1 MEKRWA
7 RKLAMLLALC
17 LLVNS
22 CIEHVPMVLHA
33 SEGSP
38 SSDTVTPGDV
48 TEESDS
54 DEGGQ
59 DESAEDEQP
68 ETGSA
73 DVGDG
78 QSGNDSVDDG
88 TVQSESNEYSIALLS
103 ESDDTV
109 SDNAVMLASDEE
121 DTSGSMPKTVAD
133 YLLARD
139 GGTAEDGTTVTATST
154 FYISSYS
161 DFLAVQTLC
170 ADASVNGF
178 DGITLIIAS
187 PPGTSG
193 NAVWDLTSIS
203 GFTGI
208 GTADYPF
215 KGSIECSY
223 GSTGGVQLKL
233 NTPFFAYLG
242 EGATVQKLN
251 LAVDG
256 AHAAIAENI
265 VGSATD
271 EIMISDILLSGS
283 VANADGATGII
294 AANIADNS
302 SITLSYVRNSGA
314 MTVTGAVAG
323 GIAGAVGSN
332 VSVTVGD
339 TVTLGSTDTKV
350 TVTGTTAAGGHYGT
364 VTGSCSW
371 DIADESKLIV
381 KVEAS
386 GENAYAG
393 QFAGRLTSAGDTAEL
408 VISDSS
414 SVTVDVSGTG
424 NGGGLVGLCGAN
436 TKIVKPDGTF
446 IIEGTVSMKNGYVGG
461 VAACFENTTME
472 LSGYTINAAISG
484 TGDDCGVGG
493 IAGQILGGKYIIKNA
508 IINGSVTGEYMVG
521 GLVGWLSDETKKDEV
536 YIAPAAVE
544 LQGNIAINSTPA
556 GGSYVGQV
564 VGRQHK
570 CLIYFSEVGKPEE
583 FTSPAA
589 FTAPN
594 SLEEIGKYGGIYRN
608 HQLTENIKLIGDGT
622 LEKVGVINNS
632 IAKTGTAAA
641 GGGIYQL
648 TSAADFETLAIAFG
662 TEGNFGEFGPTV
674 FGGEQ
679 FDKDTTPSL
688 LLRKSEYVV
697 TESVDISYETTG
709 IITLNRNDSD
719 DYYKAFSGS
728 MKGVDDTI
736 TITQNCSERQSRV
749 GLFSGISAAT
759 FENLTL
765 DGTIENA
772 AGAGGIAYQIVDDS
786 NHQASLILSNVTMEK
801 VFKNNSYAIGG
812 VVAKENCS
820 NAFTLTTNDLTLAS
834 TINAGSVED
843 FSGFITSMDNA
854 TVSMT
859 DTVLGGSITSSA
871 SASSLGGFM
880 GRSWTNIAGIEKDGI
895 VNSEIVNGVTVQ
907 SGTTYES
914 AGKFGAFWG
923 KLSNAVGEYLTIQNV
938 ALAGLTVNVTGE
950 YENCSL
956 MIQDATALVVNVV
969 DYNSKGC
976 TVNNPYR
983 YFDEIAGQTKASGN
997 GLVVS
1002 GIVSIH
1008 SSTANYPAY
1017 HYENKATNL
1026 TSVQNT
1032 YTMYFYDVFQLLE
1045 NADGTTVKF
1054 DKKLDTLNEMLI
1066 WDLIHYANSTVQET
1080 ILRRYLADY
1089 TANAG
1094 YVFWE
1099 EEYTF
1104 SGTLDLSQISF
1115 YPVINVNGK
1124 YQGEDGTVIKFD
1136 ASVKDAS
1143 TVDADGNP
1151 VDGIAMKNWS
1161 LNNISNISQHYGL
1174 QAGLFYN
1181 PSHLKMFD
1189 NITFTGYIANLG
1201 VDSGVL
1207 VCGNT
1212 GISRGTITKVTLD
1225 NLWILDYSESTGAGL
1240 LISHIPGSKNK
1251 ADTSTY
1257 GVSFDGI
1264 TMTNYSPT
1272 TEGQKHAAAAL
1283 IGSAGGTEVVDL
1295 NLDFH
1300 NMVIADDIDD
1310 KDVSAQHNGTVLAY
1324 ASFIYSYTYTYV
1336 ASDYEGHGI
1345 YLFSEA
1351 DSEATSPKKVTYGV
1365 EIDDY
1370 TEFSDT
1376 SNLVIIKTGIN
1387 PSDYKPYVYQTKKIE
1402 VNPKSGDILK
1412 GCGTYEDPYIIEN
1425 ARQLL
1430 TLYRYI
1436 NETGSGTTTD
1446 PYQYQ
1451 AFYEGWK
1458 VIGVGDDSEFCATKH
1473 RVEADTS
1480 GNLSGTGANDVK
1492 IFGTSADF
1500 PTPDELSR
1508 AYYQLGADIDL
1519 SQSMGTTYD
1528 QVAADFVGFGT
1539 EERPFVGVWSGKDQE
1554 KDENG
1559 KDVIH
1564 TITLPNKKTTAQY
1577 ATYGFIQYAQ
1587 GAVVKDMVI
1596 KTTSSTEDAVDPTIS
1611 AQITSMGGG
1620 VIACILGG
1628 DNIIDNV
1635 TVEVD
1640 YSLPD
1645 GNYSNAC
1652 VGGYVGCVKKG
1663 GLILRNVTD
1672 SALVKFRLNTNSANT
1687 YAFLG
1692 AVVGKVEDGYVL
1704 YEGSGNTTSALWD
1717 EKGGNTTYEQAVN
1730 YNILNGDMLK
1740 AGSADLTVEK
1750 SDANVTI
1757 TIPTAAALQV
1767 MSMALNSDALNV
1779 RPSNFMY
1786 YTGYGYTE
1794 NSRSRKA
1801 EYSDIGCTV
1810 ATDDYVSAA
1819 KYDNVMGYNPTE
1831 TKADGTVEEYAYA
1844 DYAYA
1849 FPYLYQYM
1857 NIEEDEYIEYLDIDS
1872 EDLTYSILNPATE
1885 LSEAYFVQ
1893 WNLVDGTEEVDYD
1906 MSQFSYG
1913 FRGLGAFYQL
1923 KVNYSTGIEYSGTFH
1938 GNFNGNGSTIK
1949 IDVDK
1954 KLFGPDV
1961 WTKSMA
1967 CVGLFNVLYGRES
1980 SLYQVE
1986 ADFASIDATEANYIA
2001 CAEIKN
2007 FTLTGEITLNKASY
2021 EYKVGGV
2028 AAQIYNGDAKFIFE
2042 NIAIEDFQVI
2052 ESDTSFT
2059 DQISDIGAGGI
2070 VGYVGPKT
2078 TVMIKNCTAGSET
2091 TNVVLNGKG
2100 NVGGLVGMTE
2110 ATTMKIV
2117 SSSAENLTLKSIA
2130 GCTGGLVGWVSRNT
2144 TQLIIGGKET
2154 EQCTV
2159 KNSVLTGFRRAGGL
2173 LGGTEGAFSMSHV
2186 YAEGLTIGGFR
2197 DMGGLVGYSGGSNKT
2212 STIQNGYVKDICTEE
2227 TKSIYEGDT
2236 AGIGGVVGNNYQ
2248 NLTIQAVT
2256 VEGTKNGN
2264 EYACKIHQCQ
2274 NKTRTGSA
2282 GVGGIV
2288 GTHESGTLKLADCIV
2303 KSISIEA
2310 DVVGTSSRGLSVSAG
2325 GLVGYAN
2332 AYTKGVT
2339 ATIIMDGTIS
2349 VTDSNVRAPLRSESK
2364 ETIMAA
2370 GGCFGYLNSYGIVKG
2385 ISTDT
2390 KDADY
2395 YYNGLVASGNT
2406 VTGKQAGGVIG
2417 YVSSRNTNVRLTNIT
2432 VTEGVVT
2439 SDEIAGGVFG
2449 YVSPCDSGVALHKVG
2464 TNTVSDMTISARQA
2478 GGVIGYLCGS
2488 GPIRV
2493 ESLQMEQ
2500 NTIVGKRTSGQ
2511 MQDSED
2517 YSAGGIIGFVS
2528 GEATYDT
2535 TEPKFYFAVY
2545 NAELKNNEAV
2555 CEVQDDVLNASEID
2569 YLAVGGIIGKM
2580 GASGY
2585 SYPYYLF
2592 FDNVEITDSNKI
2604 GVRKVVADAAE
2615 GNVQL
2620 VRYTKN
2626 GDEYQYQLAD
2636 LPALPAK
2643 DYVPT
2648 EEDASTEDTVK
2659 DYEVL
2664 EKLAEDY
2671 GYYVGNM
2678 VGVVQSTNIQLCMLR
2693 SNETDHER
2701 FVIPALTSNPP
2712 VTDVGRTSGQA
2723 TDTYRK
2729 YCHIIYGAGV
2739 SEANVASTNLAAM
2752 KAEVDKVS
2760 ADYEGPDGTKTL
2772 SDLLQE
2778 NRFSQETLELFN
2790 KLYHGDGYTYT
2801 EDQAI
2806 NFPILVWKAE
2816 YGTIQETMECI
2827 ADVMT
2832 NVAGASAADVTNY
2845 FMTIS
2850 CQQKLWGGTTSSNG
2864 TGEASITATTSKAS
2878 GTTFTSSTYDGIKDG
2893 KLSYTEITFTYG
2905 RGENVK
2911 VFKLPI
2917 FVEEPIL
2924 YGVHSMLI
2932 EGRVTDVDTIKEK
2945 GVLETEVENSLLM
2958 ANDSDYTM
2966 LLEYTYGEA
2975 RKNMPEDVY
2984 VDKVFSL
2991 EALGQPK
2998 DIPEG
3003 TRLMLID
3010 VSNGNKAYYYTVEYI
3025 TDENGNKTLPSQVFF
3040 SDFKDSAGKSYQ
3052 GQPIN
3057 KLPDVTNGTTDDG
3070 EACYVDLA
3078 GHELTETGVEQFLLT
3093 VLAAENT
3100 DNQVY
3105 SIHTGIY
3112 IEDEDLASRFDTWK
3126 GDEEEDQT
3134 DHEEQATIS
3143 VTAVPGLTISFKD
3156 KGTDED
3162 SDGELTD
3169 IEGFISKD
3177 GNLSIK
3183 ANIEIKAKDGI
3194 YWTEKNKLGS
3204 DVPIIDSANNG
3215 KYLDL
3220 AFYLRD
3226 ESGNRVKFPTGTNF
3240 SYKLAGQDSYSESK
3254 VIPNDSVFYYYK
3266 DILSA
3271 FDNVSSDYQYQIGNL
3286 TGDTTIYVEFL
3297 LDFSG
3302 ADLSN
3307 ITDEKYVAWLDLLR
3321 TANRNYPMGNG
3332 NKLDSYSEN
3341 VDANASQQL
3350 GFAVKAQDLNQLGIN
3365 TYPKASETNVID
3377 YSVMFD
3383 FSDLLKQSTG
3393 VGLEALIS
3401 KWAGYDYTVTYEI
3414 YQKTGTGDN
3423 VTYVRYTG
3431 NDIVLTVNDGVTKQA
3446 DGTYVANTD
3455 PVSSVNGTMT
3465 VLYHFTEDQLSADNG
3480 YISFDNNAVTI
3491 STAKLIGESTE
3502 ASTGDLSYLTNYKIK
3517 ATLVITASETESA
3530 PTTTDT
3536 SDFFIYTV
3544 TKLKTD
3550 L

>member
-7 RKLAMLLALC
+7 RKLAILLALC
-17 LLVNS
+17 LLVNN

-38 SSDTVTPGDV
+38 SSLSVTSGD
-48 TEESDS
+48 
-54 DEGGQ
+54 
-59 DESAEDEQP
+59 AEDEQSGN
-68 ETGSA
+68 GSA
-73 DVGDG
+73 DGGDD
-78 QSGNDSVDDG
+78 QSKNSSADDEDDQSENDSVDDVDG
-88 TVQSESNEYSIALLS
+88 QNTTSTESDETVQSEASENSIALLS

-109 SDNAVMLASDEE
+109 SDSDL
-121 DTSGSMPKTVAD
+121 GGIPKKVDA
-133 YLLARD
+133 YLEARD
-139 GGTAEDGTTVTATST
+139 GKDT
-154 FYISSYS
+154 FYITSYD
-161 DFLAVQTLC
+161 DFIAVQNLC
-170 ADASVNGF
+170 KDSSVNGF
-178 DGITLIIAS
+178 KDTTLVIID
-187 PPGTSG
+187 PPTGQ
-193 NAVWDLTSIS
+193 VWNLNEYSE
-203 GFTGI
+203 FEGI
-208 GTADYPF
+208 GTDTSPF
-215 KGSIECSY
+215 QGTIKCYYAITSQS
-223 GSTGGVQLKL
+223 VQFNLA
-233 NTPFFAYLG
+233 TPLFAYLG
-242 EGATVQKLN
+242 TGAKVQQLD
-251 LAVDG
+251 LVMDG

-265 VGSATD
+265 VGDVT
-271 EIMISDILLSGS
+271 ISDILLSGTIE
-283 VANADGATGII
+283 NTDEDGAAGII
-294 AANIADNS
+294 AATIADYC
-302 SITLSYVRNSGA
+302 SITLANVRSNETMEVSGA
-314 MTVTGAVAG
+314 IAG
-323 GIAGAVGSN
+323 GIAGTVGSN
-332 VSVTVGD
+332 VNVTFQDDSSLASSSLKAEV
-339 TVTLGSTDTKV
+339 K
-350 TVTGTTAAGGHYGT
+350 GTTAAGGHYGT
-364 VTGSCSW
+364 VTGICSW
-371 DIADESKLIV
+371 NLADESKIATSV
-381 KVEAS
+381 VANGAS
-386 GENAYAG
+386 CYAG
-393 QFAGRLTSAGDTAEL
+393 QFAGKLLSTSQLNITGGD
-408 VISDSS
+408 SD

-446 IIEGTVSMKNGYVGG
+446 TIEGTVSMKNGYVGG

-632 IAKTGTAAA
+632 ITKTGTAAA

-674 FGGEQ
+674 FGGVQ

-736 TITQNCSERQSRV
+736 IITQNCSERQSRV

-938 ALAGLTVNVTGE
+938 ALDGLTVNVTGK

-976 TVNNPYR
+976 TVNNPYNH
-983 YFDEIAGQTKASGN
+983 FDEIAGQTKASGY
-997 GLVVS
+997 GLAVS

-1094 YVFWE
+1094 YVFWNE
-1099 EEYTF
+1099 DYTF

-1124 YQGEDGTVIKFD
+1124 YQGEEGTVIKFD

-1143 TVDADGNP
+1143 TVDADGNS
-1151 VDGIAMKNWS
+1151 VDGIAMNNWS
-1161 LNNISNISQHYGL
+1161 LNNISKISQHYGL

-1181 PSHLKMFD
+1181 PSHLQKFD

-1207 VCGNT
+1207 ACGNT
-1212 GISRGTITKVTLD
+1212 GISRGTITNVTLD
-1225 NLWILDYSESTGAGL
+1225 NLWILDYSESIGAGL

-1251 ADTSTY
+1251 DDTSTY

-1295 NLDFH
+1295 SLDFH

-1310 KDVSAQHNGTVLAY
+1310 KDVAAQHNGTVLAY
-1324 ASFIYSYTYTYV
+1324 ASFIYSYTYTDV

-1387 PSDYKPYVYQTKKIE
+1387 PSDYKPYVYQTEKTKKIE

-1458 VIGVGDDSEFCATKH
+1458 VIGAGDDSEFCTTKH

-1480 GNLSGTGANDVK
+1480 GNLSGTGVSDVK
-1492 IFGTSADF
+1492 IFGTSTDF

-1577 ATYGFIQYAQ
+1577 ATYGFIQYAK
-1587 GAVVKDMVI
+1587 GAVVKDMNI
-1596 KTTSSTEDAVDPTIS
+1596 ETSQNTTNPSETA
-1611 AQITSMGGG
+1611 AQITSTGGG

-1635 TVEVD
+1635 TVDVD
-1640 YSLPD
+1640 YNLSSA
-1645 GNYSNAC
+1645 YA
-1652 VGGYVGCVKKG
+1652 VIGGYVGKVVKG
-1663 GLILRNVTD
+1663 GLILRNVSD
-1672 SALVKFRLNTNSANT
+1672 NALANFNIYANSGD
-1687 YAFLG
+1687 YGYLG
-1692 AVVGKVEDGYVL
+1692 TVVGKVEDGYVL
-1704 YEGSGNTTSALWD
+1704 YEGNENPTSPLWSIEQSENHGNITYNGETKALV
-1717 EKGGNTTYEQAVN
+1717 EVVN
-1730 YNILNGDMLK
+1730 YDILDGKWLK
-1740 AGSADLTVEK
+1740 EHATGLDVEK
-1750 SDANVTI
+1750 EDASDTISNITI
-1757 TIPTAAALQV
+1757 TIPTEEALQV

-1779 RPSNFMY
+1779 VPSDYSN
-1786 YTGYGYTE
+1786 YTACGYTE

-1801 EYSDIGCTV
+1801 DYSDIGNCT
-1810 ATDDYVSAA
+1810 AQSEDYISAA
-1819 KYDNVMGYNPTE
+1819 KYDNVMNYTQGGYSNAQ
-1831 TKADGTVEEYAYA
+1831 KAYAY
-1844 DYAYA
+1844 
-1849 FPYLYQYM
+1849 PYLYQYM
-1857 NIEEDEYIEYLDIDS
+1857 GITGDDTDSSTKKAYYNYLVEYNADTDS
-1872 EDLTYSILNPATE
+1872 DMEGYSVLNPAIVINGT
-1885 LSEAYFVQ
+1885 SYIVQ
-1893 WNLVDGTEEVDYD
+1893 WELAANSTYD
-1906 MSQFSYG
+1906 MSKFDNS
-1913 FRGLGAFYQL
+1913 FRGLGALYQPGASSDG
-1923 KVNYSTGIEYSGTFH
+1923 KAYGGAFN
-1938 GNFNGNGSTIK
+1938 GNFNGNASTIN
-1949 IDVDK
+1949 INMCRRLIGSDSWNGR
-1954 KLFGPDV
+1954 L
-1961 WTKSMA
+1961 A
-1967 CVGLFNVLYGRES
+1967 YAGLFNVLYGRET
-1980 SLYQVE
+1980 SLYQKTANFADVGATVE
-1986 ADFASIDATEANYIA
+1986 KNLS
-2001 CAEIKN
+2001 CAEIKD
-2007 FTLTGEITLNKASY
+2007 FTLTGTITVNKGAHNFN
-2021 EYKVGGV
+2021 VGGV
-2028 AAQIYNGDAKFIFE
+2028 AGLIYYGSARYIFDSITVD
-2042 NIAIEDFQVI
+2042 NFQVVGNSGTRG
-2052 ESDTSFT
+2052 SDGVSYVGGG
-2059 DQISDIGAGGI
+2059 INHVGGI
-2070 VGYVGPKT
+2070 VGYIGINTNVL
-2078 TVMIKNCTAGSET
+2078 IQDCNIGSESESDSET
-2091 TNVVLNGKG
+2091 RAVNLNGESNIGGLVGMTAATILKIKSSSAKNMALRTVND
-2100 NVGGLVGMTE
+2100 NVGGLVGWQ
-2110 ATTMKIV
+2110 A
-2117 SSSAENLTLKSIA
+2117 A
-2130 GCTGGLVGWVSRNT
+2130 GN
-2144 TQLIIGGKET
+2144 TQLIFEGTET
-2154 EQCTV
+2154 NKCSVT
-2159 KNSVLTGFRRAGGL
+2159 NSDLHGYLRAGGL
-2173 LGGTEGAFSMSHV
+2173 LGGTADTFSMSYV
-2186 YAEGLTIGGFR
+2186 FVENLTLEAYRNIGGI
-2197 DMGGLVGYSGGSNKT
+2197 VGNTENDASATTIAT
-2212 STIQNGYVKDICTEE
+2212 SIIKNVTVKDICTNEL
-2227 TKSIYEGDT
+2227 SPWDVYVN
-2236 AGIGGVVGNNYQ
+2236 GIGGVVGRNEQ
-2248 NLTIQAVT
+2248 ILTIKNATVT
-2256 VEGTKNGN
+2256 GTKTEKG
-2264 EYACKIHQCQ
+2264 YQCKLHACTDKP
-2274 NKTRTGSA
+2274 RTGSS

-2288 GTHESGTLKLADCIV
+2288 GVHTYTAEPSVSKASTVILTMIDCSV
-2303 KSISIEA
+2303 DTISIEA
-2310 DVVGTSSRGLSVSAG
+2310 DVSKTITDKNYPVNIGAG
-2325 GLVGYAN
+2325 GLVGYTK
-2332 AYTKGVT
+2332 AYIKL
-2339 ATIIMDGTIS
+2339 DGEIS
-2349 VTDSNVRAPLRSESK
+2349 TQNLNVKAPLRSESA
-2364 ETIMAA
+2364 ETILAA
-2370 GGCFGYLNSYGIVKG
+2370 GGCFGCLYSHCYLTGVNSAYH
-2385 ISTDT
+2385 
-2390 KDADY
+2390 
-2395 YYNGLVASGNT
+2395 NGLLASQNT

-2417 YVSSRNTNVRLTNIT
+2417 YVSSTYNNVRLAGIT
-2432 VTEGVVT
+2432 VQDGTVA

-2449 YVSPCDSGVALHKVG
+2449 YISPAPGIGAALDSLSYTV
-2464 TNTVSDMTISARQA
+2464 TNTVNNMNISARMA
-2478 GGVIGYLCGS
+2478 GGVIGKLLGD
-2488 GPIRV
+2488 GPIRIEALEV
-2493 ESLQMEQ
+2493 NN
-2500 NTIVGKRTSGQ
+2500 NTIVGEQTYTG
-2511 MQDSED
+2511 ED
-2517 YSAGGIIGFVS
+2517 YSAGGVIGSVSAVNNNNRYIAIYNTNLNKNIIACEVD
-2528 GEATYDT
+2528 DT
-2535 TEPKFYFAVY
+2535 T
-2545 NAELKNNEAV
+2545 LSSNEV
-2555 CEVQDDVLNASEID
+2555 NH
-2569 YLAVGGIIGKM
+2569 LAAGGIVGRMCSNSTTYYILCDNIEI
-2580 GASGY
+2580 AS
-2585 SYPYYLF
+2585 
-2592 FDNVEITDSNKI
+2592 DNQI
-2604 GVRKVVADAAE
+2604 GVRKAASATAPA
-2615 GNVQL
+2615 GDVKL
-2620 VRYTKN
+2620 VTYVN
-2626 GDEYQYQLAD
+2626 GSYQLTD
-2636 LPALPAK
+2636 LSMPQK
-2643 DYVPT
+2643 NDVST
-2648 EEDASTEDTVK
+2648 GDATH
-2659 DYEVL
+2659 YEAL
-2664 EKLAEDY
+2664 EKLTEDY

-2678 VGVVQSTNIQLCMLR
+2678 VGVVQSTNMQFYLLR
-2693 SNETDHER
+2693 STDKTNGTLNKFETP
-2701 FVIPALTSNPP
+2701 VLTKNPP
-2712 VTDVGRTSGQA
+2712 VIDVGRTSGQEA
-2723 TDTYRK
+2723 DDYRQ
-2729 YCHIIYGAGV
+2729 YCHIIYGADV
-2739 SEANVASTNLAAM
+2739 DTAKVAADNLADM
-2752 KAEVDKVS
+2752 KEELKNVKS
-2760 ADYEGPDGTKTL
+2760 QYEGTEGTEILKEYRL
-2772 SDLLQE
+2772 P
-2778 NRFSQETLELFN
+2778 QETIELFD
-2790 KLYHGDGYTYT
+2790 KLYSENGYVFS
-2801 EDQAI
+2801 ENAKID
-2806 NFPILVWKAE
+2806 FPILVWKAE
-2816 YGTIQETMECI
+2816 YGTIQDAMECI
-2827 ADVMT
+2827 VNVMT
-2832 NVAGASAADVTNY
+2832 NVAGASASDVGSDYLYIT
-2845 FMTIS
+2845 
-2850 CQQKLWGGTTSSNG
+2850 CEQKLYDYEKNETTTSEG
-2864 TGEASITATTSKAS
+2864 TASITAVTENGETTY
-2878 GTTFTSSTYDGIKDG
+2878 SSSVYDGLVG
-2893 KLSYTEITFTYG
+2893 SKLSYTEITFNYDVIQGTK
-2905 RGENVK
+2905 NDQNNK
-2911 VFKLPI
+2911 VFKIPI

-2924 YGVHSMLI
+2924 YGVHSMI
-2932 EGRVTDVDTIKEK
+2932 VEGRVTDVDTVKEK
-2945 GVLETEVENSLLM
+2945 GISESSVTNSSLIM

-2975 RKNMPEDVY
+2975 RKNMPGEVC
-2984 VDKVFSL
+2984 VDKFFSL
-2991 EALGQPK
+2991 EALGEKQ
-2998 DIPEG
+2998 IPEG

-3010 VSNGNKAYYYTVEYI
+3010 VTDGNKAYYYTVQYI
-3025 TDENGNKTLPSQVFF
+3025 KDENGNETLPSKVFF
-3040 SDFKDSAGKSYQ
+3040 SEFQNSAGEYYQ
-3052 GQPIN
+3052 SQSIN
-3057 KLPDVTNGTTDDG
+3057 QLEDVTTEGKD
-3070 EACYVDLA
+3070 CYIDLE
-3078 GHELTETGVEQFLLT
+3078 GHELTKVGVEQFLLT
-3093 VLAAENT
+3093 VLAAENS

-3105 SIHTGIY
+3105 TIHTGIY
-3112 IEDEDLASRFDTWK
+3112 VEDESLASRFDTWK
-3126 GDEEEDQT
+3126 DTEEAVA
-3134 DHEEQATIS
+3134 HNEQSSIS
-3143 VTAVPGLTISFKD
+3143 VTAIPGLTIAFKD
-3156 KGTDED
+3156 KGTDENKD
-3162 SDGELTD
+3162 NELTD

-3177 GNLSIK
+3177 GNLNIK
-3183 ANIEIKAKDGI
+3183 ANIEIKAEDGV
-3194 YWTEKNKLGS
+3194 YWAKKQQIGS
-3204 DVPIIDSANNG
+3204 GTPIIDSENNG
-3215 KYLDL
+3215 KYLEL

-3226 ESGNRVKFPTGTNF
+3226 KDGNRVKFPTGTNF
-3240 SYKLAGQDSYSESK
+3240 SYMLAMQDDNTVSYSENK
-3254 VIPNDSVFYYYK
+3254 IIPNDSVFYYYK
-3266 DILSA
+3266 DVLSS
-3271 FDNVSSDYQYQIGNL
+3271 FNQDYQYQIGNL
-3286 TGDTTIYVEFL
+3286 DQDTTIYVEFMM
-3297 LDFSG
+3297 DFSG

-3332 NKLDSYSEN
+3332 NKLDSYSEE

-3350 GFAVKAQDLNQLGIN
+3350 GFAVKAQDLNQLAIN
-3365 TYPKASETNVID
+3365 TYPEAAETNTIN
-3377 YSVMFD
+3377 YSIMFD

-3393 VGLEALIS
+3393 IGLDALKN
-3401 KWAGYDYTVTYEI
+3401 KWAGYDYTVTYEVYKKTDNGTYER
-3414 YQKTGTGDN
+3414 YQGD
-3423 VTYVRYTG
+3423 
-3431 NDIVLTVNDGVTKQA
+3431 DIVLYGDMTK
-3446 DGTYVANTD
+3446 DANGNYD
-3455 PVSSVNGTMT
+3455 VSTATTKSSAGAMT
-3465 VLYHFTEDQLSADNG
+3465 VQYNFTADQLGTNDG
-3480 YISFDNNAVTI
+3480 YISLDGNAVII

-3502 ASTGDLSYLTNYKIK
+3502 ASTGDLTNLTNYKIK